1 MFRNHKSFILK
12 IRILYNQNNQK
23 GVIILLAV
31 IIMGLLLSI
40 ALGVSTILLKQ
51 LAMFKNIENSLQ
63 AFYAADTGIEEV
75 LFCYTSENLECS
87 PYTKKHVGDNE
98 KISYSYSTTTVGGY
112 KEVARSIGSYQKTKR
127 SIEITLRDF

>member
-1 MFRNHKSFILK
+1 MFSNHKSFILK

-75 LFCYTSENLECS
+75 LFCYAGGDVECS
-87 PYTKKHVGDNE
+87 PDTDKYVDDDDY
-98 KISYSYSTTTVGGY
+98 ISYSYNTTTVQSG
-112 KEVARSIGSYQKTKR
+112 KEVARSIGYYQKTKR
-127 SIEITLRDF
+127 SIEVILRDL

>member
-1 MFRNHKSFILK
+1 MFSNHKSFILK

-75 LFCYTSENLECS
+75 LFCYAGGGVECS
-87 PYTKKHVGDNE
+87 PDTDKYVDDY
-98 KISYSYSTTTVGGY
+98 ISYSYNTTTVGSG
-112 KEVARSIGSYQKTKR
+112 KEVARSIGYYQKTKR
-127 SIEITLRDF
+127 SIEVTLRGL